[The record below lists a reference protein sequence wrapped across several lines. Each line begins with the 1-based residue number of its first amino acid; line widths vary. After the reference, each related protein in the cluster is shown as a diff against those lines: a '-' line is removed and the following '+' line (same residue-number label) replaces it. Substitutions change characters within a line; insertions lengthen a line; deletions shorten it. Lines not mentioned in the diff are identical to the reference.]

1 MNRPLRPA
9 LTLAVLA
16 LASLAAVPAA
26 HAQRAGFARLFRPY
40 HQVALAQL
48 PEVEKELKLT
58 DAQKTKAS
66 ELEDDLR
73 QERSA
78 IFQDAAGDF
87 EYMREEMTKLNNEI
101 AKEFAA
107 ELDEAQNKRLA
118 EVYVQ
123 ANGLTALFEE
133 SVAAAVKL
141 TDEQK
146 KKLEDVRNG
155 QMGSFQG
162 VDWQSLSEEELDKE
176 VTDRLAKQ
184 DEEYGAVLTEE
195 QKPEFEKLKGAE
207 LKVDLNNLPNPFGG

>member
-16 LASLAAVPAA
+16 LAGLAAAPAA

-184 DEEYGAVLTEE
+184 DEEYAAVLTEE